1 MASHV
6 AMRSRL
12 LARLDG
18 AIAKARNPVDVACL
32 RAERAG
38 FLARQGHVDQAR
50 KAIDHLQAQFAWRPH
65 AAVSAWLSLAE
76 GLHDYYSHLG
86 GTARDRIQRAY
97 ALSGAAHLAP
107 LHALSAAWLAHMD
120 YVRHD
125 MAQMAQHVAQALATA
140 APDHHSARSRA
151 CLVVAYAYHF
161 AAGLERALPWY
172 ARSRTH
178 ATADGDEAHLSAL
191 MHNQAW
197 LRGSQV
203 RLAAVFGEAAGEDRR
218 RALMAAESSG
228 HFDAGVGMGTASLG
242 SLVPMLRAQMMA
254 SEGRHAEALE
264 LFTRH
269 LEATRHDGLERLRPC
284 FLADMAW
291 CRLQLGDV
299 QAAQCDAQATETALQ
314 QPCDIDDRVLAQARL
329 AQVLDA
335 LGDGRGARIQR
346 DRAERDLQAHR
357 GEQARLTALLDET
370 LVGVDVGTA

>member
-1 MASHV
+1 MAGQAV
-6 AMRSRL
+6 LRSRL
-12 LARLDG
+12 LTRLDG

-38 FLARQGHVDQAR
+38 FLARQGHLDQAR
-50 KAIDHLQAQFAWRPH
+50 KAIDHLHTQFAWRPH

-86 GTARDRIQRAY
+86 LTARDRVQRAY

-120 YVRHD
+120 YVRND

-161 AAGLERALPWY
+161 ACGMERALPWY
-172 ARSRTH
+172 ARSRAH

-191 MHNQAW
+191 IHNQAS
-197 LRGSQV
+197 LRGSQACLTV
-203 RLAAVFGEAAGEDRR
+203 VFGEPAGDDLR
-218 RALMAAESSG
+218 RALMAAESAG
-228 HFDAGVGMGTASLG
+228 HFDAGVGSASLG
-242 SLVPMLRAQMMA
+242 SLVPMLRAQMLA
-254 SEGRHAEALE
+254 LEGRHAEALE

-269 LEATRHDGLERLRPC
+269 LEATRGDGLERLRAC

-291 CRLQLGDV
+291 CRLQLGDKDG
-299 QAAQCDAQATETALQ
+299 ARRDAQAAEQALQ
-314 QPCDIDDRVLAQARL
+314 QPCDIDDRAVAQARL
-329 AQVLDA
+329 AHVLDA
-335 LGDGRGARIQR
+335 LGDQRAARMHR
-346 DRAERDLQAHR
+346 ERAERDLQAHR
-357 GEQARLTALLDET
+357 GEQARLAALLDET
-370 LVGVDVGTA
+370 LAGVDVASA